1 MQDIFY
7 NGCVVTNDENQ
18 SQAKGMIVNEGSIVY
33 VGEDDEVLNLKND
46 DTKITNLKNRY
57 VYPTMFD
64 FKDDVFDIISSNLK
78 NAKKIKEV
86 QKPEDI
92 DENYENFANYEVYK
106 KEYLKL
112 EKEFLKQGISTIIL
126 TKIGKVEFA
135 FLKQISEEKCL
146 TVDIVAYVDIVS
158 AKQVMDDNC
167 VTYRKYRNHLR
178 LGGYYLKIDGKIQE
192 LKALLKKHY
201 AGSKTYFGFQE
212 TSSEQLYY
220 LMKEALSEKKQILFD
235 VSGDKAIQ
243 DVLSVLDEVSE
254 KEKIND
260 FFRPIFY
267 GVGLVDKK
275 IYPKL
280 KQYDITLVFENLEKQ
295 EIKKVK
301 KFIGAS
307 RKNKFQNFDSLL
319 KNEIRFISS
328 SNKLSEM
335 GLNNFKN
342 SAFFTKS
349 NFNTKMLKNDKNISN
364 YTTLLYNLIYSNFAY
379 ICFDQ
384 DKKATLE
391 TQKQANFII
400 SEISIF
406 DALKSGEQFVKNVYI
421 EGEKKY

>member
-1 MQDIFY
+1 MQEIFY
-7 NGCVVTNDENQ
+7 NGHIVTNNENHDILN
-18 SQAKGMIVNEGSIVY
+18 AMMVNEGSVVY
-33 VGEDDEVLNLKND
+33 VGESEEVLNLKTD
-46 DTKITNLKNRY
+46 DTKVTDLKEKY
-57 VYPTMFD
+57 LYPTMFE
-64 FKDDVFDIISSNLK
+64 FKDDVFEIITTKLK

-86 QKPEDI
+86 QKPEEINED
-92 DENYENFANYEVYK
+92 YENFANYEAYK

-112 EKEFLKQGISTIIL
+112 EKEFMKQGISTIVL

-146 TVDIVAYVDIVS
+146 TLDIVAYVDIVS

-212 TSSEQLYY
+212 TSSEQLFY

-254 KEKIND
+254 KEKITE

-267 GVGLVDKK
+267 GVGLVEKK
-275 IYPKL
+275 IYQKL
-280 KQYDITLVFENLEKQ
+280 KHYDITLVFENLENQ
-295 EIKKVK
+295 EIKKVSR
-301 KFIGAS
+301 FIGVA
-307 RKNKFQNFDSLL
+307 RKNKFQNFDSLI
-319 KNEIRFISS
+319 KNGIRFVFT
-328 SNKLSEM
+328 SNKLLEL
-335 GLNNFKN
+335 GVKNFKN
-342 SAFFTKS
+342 SAFFTKCD
-349 NFNTKMLKNDKNISN
+349 FNSKMLKNNKIIAN
-364 YTTLLYNLIYSNFAY
+364 YTNLLYNFIYSNYAY

-400 SEISIF
+400 SDISIF
-406 DALKSGEQFVKNVYI
+406 EALKSDVQFVKNVYI
-421 EGEKKY
+421 EGVKKY

>member
-1 MQDIFY
+1 MQEIFY
-7 NGCVVTNDENQ
+7 NGHIVTNNENQ
-18 SQAKGMIVNEGSIVY
+18 DIAKAMIVNEGSVVY
-33 VGEDDEVLNLKND
+33 VGEDEEVLNLKTE
-46 DTKITNLKNRY
+46 DTAVTNLKEKY
-57 VYPTMFD
+57 LYPTMFE
-64 FKDDVFDIISSNLK
+64 FKDDIFEIITARLK
-78 NAKKIKEV
+78 NAKKIKDI

-92 DENYENFANYEVYK
+92 DENYENFANYEAYK

-112 EKEFLKQGISTIIL
+112 EKEFMKQGVSTIIF

-146 TVDIVAYVDIVS
+146 TLDIVAYVDIVT

-178 LGGYYLKIDGKIQE
+178 LGGYYLKIDGKIQD
-192 LKALLKKHY
+192 LKALLKNHY
-201 AGSKTYFGFQE
+201 SGSKTYFGFQE

-235 VSGDKAIQ
+235 VAGDKAIQ
-243 DVLSVLDEVSE
+243 DVLSVLDDVSE
-254 KEKIND
+254 KEKITE
-260 FFRPIFY
+260 FYRPIFY

-275 IYPKL
+275 IYSKL
-280 KQYDITLVFENLEKQ
+280 KHYDITLVFENLEKQ

-301 KFIGAS
+301 RFIGVS
-307 RKNKFQNFDSLL
+307 RKNKFQNFVSLI
-319 KNEIRFISS
+319 KNGIRFVFS
-328 SNKLSEM
+328 SNKLLEL
-335 GLNNFKN
+335 GVNNFKN
-342 SAFFTKS
+342 SSFFKKCD
-349 NFNTKMLKNDKNISN
+349 FNSKMLKNNKIITN
-364 YTTLLYNLIYSNFAY
+364 YTTLLYNFIYSNYAY

-384 DKKATLE
+384 DKKAILE

-406 DALKSGEQFVKNVYI
+406 EALRSECQFVENVYI

>member
-1 MQDIFY
+1 MQEIFY
-7 NGCVVTNDENQ
+7 NGHIVTNNENQ
-18 SQAKGMIVNEGSIVY
+18 DIAKAMIVNEGSVVY
-33 VGEDDEVLNLKND
+33 VGEDEEVLNLKTE
-46 DTKITNLKNRY
+46 DTVVTNLKEKY
-57 VYPTMFD
+57 LYPTMFE
-64 FKDDVFDIISSNLK
+64 FKDDIFEIITARLK
-78 NAKKIKEV
+78 NAKKIKDI

-92 DENYENFANYEVYK
+92 DENYENFANYEAYK

-112 EKEFLKQGISTIIL
+112 EKEFMKQGVSTIIF

-146 TVDIVAYVDIVS
+146 TLDIVAYVDIVT

-192 LKALLKKHY
+192 LKALLKNHY
-201 AGSKTYFGFQE
+201 SGSKTYFGFQE

-235 VSGDKAIQ
+235 VAGDKAIQ
-243 DVLSVLDEVSE
+243 DVLSVLDDVSE
-254 KEKIND
+254 KEKITE
-260 FFRPIFY
+260 FYRPIFY

-275 IYPKL
+275 IYSKL
-280 KQYDITLVFENLEKQ
+280 KHYDITLVFENLEKQ

-301 KFIGAS
+301 RFIGVS
-307 RKNKFQNFDSLL
+307 RKNKFQNFDSLI
-319 KNEIRFISS
+319 KNGIRFVFS
-328 SNKLSEM
+328 SNKLLEL
-335 GLNNFKN
+335 GVNNFKN
-342 SAFFTKS
+342 SSFFTKCD
-349 NFNTKMLKNDKNISN
+349 FNSKMLKNNKIITN
-364 YTTLLYNLIYSNFAY
+364 YTTLLYNFIYSNYAY

-384 DKKATLE
+384 DKKAILE

-406 DALKSGEQFVKNVYI
+406 EALRSECQFVKNVYI

>member
-1 MQDIFY
+1 MQEIFY
-7 NGCVVTNDENQ
+7 NGHIVTNNENQ
-18 SQAKGMIVNEGSIVY
+18 DIAKAMIVNEGSVVY
-33 VGEDDEVLNLKND
+33 VGEDEEVLNLKTE
-46 DTKITNLKNRY
+46 DTVVTNLKEKY
-57 VYPTMFD
+57 LYPTMFE
-64 FKDDVFDIISSNLK
+64 FKDDIFEIITARLK
-78 NAKKIKEV
+78 NAKKIKDI

-92 DENYENFANYEVYK
+92 DENYENFANYEAYK

-112 EKEFLKQGISTIIL
+112 EKEFMKQGVSTIIF

-146 TVDIVAYVDIVS
+146 TLDIVAYVDIVT

-178 LGGYYLKIDGKIQE
+178 LGGYYLKIDGKIQD
-192 LKALLKKHY
+192 LKALLKNHY
-201 AGSKTYFGFQE
+201 SGSKTYFGFQE

-235 VSGDKAIQ
+235 VAGDKAIQ
-243 DVLSVLDEVSE
+243 DVLSVLDDVSE
-254 KEKIND
+254 KEKITE
-260 FFRPIFY
+260 FYRPIFY

-275 IYPKL
+275 IYSKL
-280 KQYDITLVFENLEKQ
+280 KHYDITLVFENLEKQ

-301 KFIGAS
+301 RFIGVS
-307 RKNKFQNFDSLL
+307 RKNKFQNFDSLI
-319 KNEIRFISS
+319 KNGIRFVFS
-328 SNKLSEM
+328 SNKLLEL
-335 GLNNFKN
+335 GVNNFKN
-342 SAFFTKS
+342 SSFFTKCD
-349 NFNTKMLKNDKNISN
+349 FNSKMLKNNKIITN
-364 YTTLLYNLIYSNFAY
+364 YTTLLYNFIYSNYAY

-384 DKKATLE
+384 DKKAILE

-406 DALKSGEQFVKNVYI
+406 EALRSECQFVKNVYI